1 MRNLSTLEQSLII
14 AALVDQPK
22 RPGRFSLGW
31 FQQQI
36 DIGEYSDYEVKAA
49 IDAMCRDKILYCDVN
64 AYFMQRTQY
73 LELRERFRWPL
84 RRDSAVRKLCFLLGL
99 PLEAFHH
106 HDLGFGADCSNDCLG
121 IKMAWDKMT

>member
-1 MRNLSTLEQSLII
+1 MRNLSTLEQTLII

-22 RPGRFSLGW
+22 RLGRFSLGW

-36 DIGEYSDYEVKAA
+36 DIGEYSDDKVKAA

-84 RRDSAVRKLCFLLGL
+84 RRDSAVRKLCSLWGFLWKHFIITILVSVL
-99 PLEAFHH
+99 TAVMTVRALKWLE
-106 HDLGFGADCSNDCLG
+106 
-121 IKMAWDKMT
+121 IK